1 MKIALYGA
9 TGVLGRRIAQEALSR
24 GHQVLALSRDP
35 SKLDLKNPQLTS
47 ARSDANDPADV
58 ARHVAGQDVVVSALG
73 PDGNNPGSLV
83 GLTRSLIDGVQR
95 AGVRRLL
102 MVGGAGSL
110 EVAPGK
116 QLVDAPEFPAGWKPI
131 AFAHRDALEVL
142 RQCPLEWTSLSPA
155 ALIQPG
161 ERTGRFRLG
170 TEQLVVDAK
179 GESRISAEDYAV
191 ALVDELEKPK
201 HLRKR
206 FTVAY

>member
-35 SKLDLKNPQLTS
+35 SRLDLKDPQLTS
-47 ARSDANDPADV
+47 ARSDAKDPADV
-58 ARHVAGQDVVVSALG
+58 ARHVAGQDVVVSALA
-73 PDGNNPGSLV
+73 PDGGNPSSLV
-83 GLTRSLIDGVQR
+83 ALTRSLIDGVQR

-116 QLVDAPEFPAGWKPI
+116 QLVDAPEFPVSWKPI
-131 AFAHRDALEVL
+131 AIAHRDALDVL
-142 RQCPLEWTSLSPA
+142 RKCPLEWTSLSPA

-161 ERTGRFRLG
+161 QRTGKFRLG

-179 GESRISAEDYAV
+179 GESHISAEDYAV

-201 HLRKR
+201 HLRQR
-206 FTVAY
+206 FTVGY